1 MCKYEQLVSQVPSAF
16 QYGFGFKEEVDENGF
31 DMQALSKEA
40 EQDLIEA
47 KKTIK

>member
-1 MCKYEQLVSQVPSAF
+1 MQKRNSQNINNV
-16 QYGFGFKEEVDENGF
+16 KEEVDENGF